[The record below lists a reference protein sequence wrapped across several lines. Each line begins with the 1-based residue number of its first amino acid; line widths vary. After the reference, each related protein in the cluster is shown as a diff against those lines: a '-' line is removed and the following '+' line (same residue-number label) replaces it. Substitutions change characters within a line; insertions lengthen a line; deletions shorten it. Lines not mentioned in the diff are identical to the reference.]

1 MPIRTNSWNI
11 WYIWIIWTLW
21 FLSKGDG
28 MDLQLKDKRALVT
41 GSSRGLGYAT
51 ALALAREG
59 CRVAINSRDETNVTE
74 AAKVMAAETGTLVI
88 GLAGDVS
95 APEVPEWLV
104 GETARAFGG
113 LDILITNAGGPPSGS
128 FESFNDAAWQKAI
141 DLSLMSHV
149 RLIKAALPY
158 LKQSEAASV
167 LTITSY
173 SVKQPIPNLVLSNS
187 IRAATVGLTK
197 SLALDLGGEG
207 IRFNSILPAWTET
220 ERVSELMSSRAV
232 QNRTTPE
239 EEVLKLSKDS
249 PFGRLGRPDEFA
261 NAAVFLVSPAASYIT
276 GVMLTVDGGMY
287 KGTL

>member
-1 MPIRTNSWNI
+1 
-11 WYIWIIWTLW
+11 
-21 FLSKGDG
+21 

-51 ALALAREG
+51 ALGLAREG
-59 CRVAINSRDETNVTE
+59 CRVAINGRDETKVSA
-74 AAKVMAAETGTLVI
+74 AAKQIAGETGTQVI
-88 GLAGDVS
+88 GLAGDV
-95 APEVPEWLV
+95 ADPDVPERIV

-113 LDILITNAGGPPSGS
+113 VDILITNAGGPPAGA
-128 FESFNDAAWQKAI
+128 FESFDEAAWQKAI

-149 RLIKAALPY
+149 RLIKAALPH
-158 LKQSEAASV
+158 LKQSKAASV

-197 SLALDLGGEG
+197 SLALELGAAG

-220 ERVSELMSSRAV
+220 QRVTDLMTARAKQNGTTV
-232 QNRTTPE
+232 QE
-239 EEVLKLSKDS
+239 EIAKQSKDS
-249 PFGRLGRPDEFA
+249 PLGRMGQPEEFA